1 MSASSASLFPP
12 ASVLPDWFNS
22 DSGKALIFDE
32 VAALETLVPD
42 QFYRVGLQFGLNEQ
56 TLMSSMNVEQAI
68 YCDSG
73 LPEGLSPM
81 SNVLALPEALPLADS
96 SVDLALMLHTLDYCE
111 DPHRVLREVSQAL
124 SPEGVLVLTGF
135 HPYSWWGAKRR
146 LSKNKPPFNAR
157 FISRKVIQDRLEL
170 LGFRPLTGCM
180 VNYLLPQMNAQWRS
194 RLEWMNKMGDRWWPT
209 LGAVYVLVVQKKI
222 YSGLGIKNAKR
233 QGRRWFP
240 ELKPVQAK
248 VARFQHLKNPQSRH
262 QKPAIER

>member
-1 MSASSASLFPP
+1 MSASSTPLFPP
-12 ASVLPDWFNS
+12 ASVLPGWFNS
-22 DSGKALIFDE
+22 GSGKALIFDE
-32 VAALETLVPD
+32 VAALKTLVPD

-73 LPEGLSPM
+73 FSQGLSPN

-135 HPYSWWGAKRR
+135 HPYSLWGAKRR
-146 LSKNKPPFNAR
+146 LSKKQSPFDAR
-157 FISRKVIQDRLEL
+157 FISRNVIQDRLEL

-180 VNYLLPQMNAQWRS
+180 VNYLLPQMNTQWRS

-222 YSGLGIKNAKR
+222 YSGLGVRNTKK
-233 QGRRWFP
+233 QGKRWFP

-248 VARFQHLKNPQSRH
+248 VAQFQRLKNPQGCN
-262 QKPAIER
+262 QNTAIER